1 MAYNKRVLFVR
12 PETDLFYANEEA
24 NEVVNTLGAKLLS
37 GSVTHE
43 NLMAKVR
50 QIQPQV
56 LIISSHG
63 NEDGILLS
71 DGIIGPELLK
81 PILGMSN
88 IELVYLNT
96 CSSRLTAM
104 KIYNELPVNFIC
116 TISETPD
123 RTAFITMTA
132 FAHHLKNGLDYP
144 QAWFRSRA
152 AGNVNFFFVPRIDM
166 STGTMTMENFDR
178 DKGRPPKINGN
189 GELEDIHEEVVRITY
204 LMYGNPKW
212 NLQGLIP
219 SIAQMQKDISSIRT
233 LVYILTSLILITFV
247 GVLVWLLV

>member
-1 MAYNKRVLFVR
+1 MAFNKKVLFVR
-12 PETDLFYANEEA
+12 PETDLFYANQEA
-24 NEVVNTLGAKLLS
+24 NEVVNLLGAKLLS
-37 GSVTHE
+37 GTVTHE
-43 NLMAKVR
+43 SLMTSVR
-50 QIQPQV
+50 QNQPQI

-63 NEDGILLS
+63 NDEGILLS

-116 TISETPD
+116 TISKTPD

-132 FAHHLKNGLDYP
+132 FAHHLRNGLDYP

-152 AGNVNFFFVPRIDM
+152 AGNVNFFFVPKIDM
-166 STGTMTMENFDR
+166 STEAMTMENFNKD
-178 DKGRPPKINGN
+178 RPPKINGN
-189 GELEDIHEEVVRITY
+189 GELENIHEEVVRLSY

-219 SIAQMQKDISSIRT
+219 SIAQMQKDISLIRT
-233 LVYILTSLILITFV
+233 LVYILTALILMTFV